1 MFPTGRPTWAEV
13 DLSALAHN
21 MREIR
26 RLTSP
31 SAQVMAVVKANG
43 YGHGAAAAALTALR
57 NGASRL
63 AVAIIEEALRLRQ
76 AGLAVPIQVLGYTS
90 PQQIDAIFRAGAIL
104 SVWDV
109 VTAAAYSEAARSTGR
124 RLTVHVKIDTG
135 MGRIGL
141 SPDSRGVQAVLNIA
155 RMSNLQV
162 EGIFTHFAS
171 ADAADKSFTHEQ
183 LEKFLD
189 FDRALRRAGL
199 EVPIRHAANS
209 AATLDLPESHLDLVR
224 PGIIYYG
231 YRPSSETGLPFTPR
245 QALTLKTRVIH
256 VKDVAAGTTI
266 GYGRTFKTAG
276 PSTIATLPVG
286 YADGYSRRLSNRAS
300 VLVKG
305 RRVPLV
311 GRVCMDQI
319 MVDVTDVP
327 GVTLGEEVVLYG
339 AQGSEVISVSE
350 IAAIEDTIEYEV
362 CCDLSARVPRWYKLE
377 NGQFISDE
385 ELFRSLTNR

>member
-63 AVAIIEEALRLRQ
+63 AVAIVEEALRLRQ

-90 PQQIDAIFRAGAIL
+90 PQQIDSVFRAGAIL
-104 SVWDV
+104 SVWDLA
-109 VTAAAYSEAARSTGR
+109 TAAAYSEAVRSTGR

-141 SPDSRGVQAVLNIA
+141 PPDSRGVQTVINIA

-162 EGIFTHFAS
+162 EGIFTHFAA
-171 ADAADKSFTHEQ
+171 ADAADKSFAREQ

-199 EVPIRHAANS
+199 ELPIRHAANS
-209 AATLDLPESHLDLVR
+209 AAILDLPESHLDLVR

-231 YRPSSETGLPFTPR
+231 YLPSAETGRPFVPR
-245 QALTLKTRVIH
+245 QVMTLKTRAIH
-256 VKDVAAGTTI
+256 IKDVPAGTTI
-266 GYGRTFKTAG
+266 GYGRTFKAAG
-276 PSTIATLPVG
+276 PSTIATCPIG
-286 YADGYSRRLSNRAS
+286 YADGYSRRLSNRAPA
-300 VLVKG
+300 LVRG
-305 RRVPLV
+305 RRVPV
-311 GRVCMDQI
+311 IGRVCMDQI
-319 MVDVTDVP
+319 MVDVTGVP
-327 GVTLGEEVVLYG
+327 GLTPGEEVVLYG
-339 AQGSEVISVSE
+339 GQGSEFISVSE
-350 IAAIEDTIEYEV
+350 IAALEDTIEYEV
-362 CCDLSARVPRWYKLE
+362 CCNLSARVPRWYKLE
-377 NGQFISDE
+377 SGQFISEE